1 MPAAPGIL
9 KVVFPTQAQQLPR
22 VNKPLRSEQ
31 FSCKCQIY
39 SFIRVSAINAAF
51 CLADSFRAA
60 AFVIVVVVVVIVS
73 TAVSAEISAATLQ
86 SVWQEDMAGKLL
98 L

>member
-1 MPAAPGIL
+1 ML
-9 KVVFPTQAQQLPR
+9 K

-60 AFVIVVVVVVIVS
+60 AFVIVVVVIVS